1 MNAKRAPGG
10 GSVTIRVTWM
20 QPQNF
25 DQFDIDHYDITVNL
39 TSGAQHMTTP
49 CGECTSTMITVSEGP
64 NNMRIETTFSIT
76 IAAINQCG
84 ESGPSGTASYT
95 LSKLCCTT
103 FATVSKYPYEIYL
116 FHKRGLVKQNRHRDK
131 VRTSSAKQM
140 PLMVLPSNLRLRM
153 SKKLMKHDG
162 YQVGTN

>member
-10 GSVTIRVTWM
+10 GSITIRVTWM

-49 CGECTSTMITVSEGP
+49 CGECTSTMITVSESP
-64 NNMRIETTFSIT
+64 NNMRMETTFSIT
-76 IAAINQCG
+76 IAAVNLCG
-84 ESGPSGTASYT
+84 ETGSSGTASYT

-116 FHKRGLVKQNRHRDK
+116 FHK
-131 VRTSSAKQM
+131 
-140 PLMVLPSNLRLRM
+140 
-153 SKKLMKHDG
+153 
-162 YQVGTN
+162 